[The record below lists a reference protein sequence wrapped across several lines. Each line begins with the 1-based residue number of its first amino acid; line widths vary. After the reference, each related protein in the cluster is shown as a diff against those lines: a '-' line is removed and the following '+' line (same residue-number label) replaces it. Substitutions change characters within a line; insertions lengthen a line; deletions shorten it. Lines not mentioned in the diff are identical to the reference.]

1 MCVLRG
7 ERPRWPWGSGE
18 ERSRSAFHI
27 ALSIFPYAFILLKIM
42 VLKYLYNKSNKRAE
56 KLSRTKLDRKYVA
69 FIWAIKKKKGR
80 KNTELFVI

>member
-1 MCVLRG
+1 M
-7 ERPRWPWGSGE
+7 
-18 ERSRSAFHI
+18 
-27 ALSIFPYAFILLKIM
+27 
-42 VLKYLYNKSNKRAE
+42 KYLYNKSNKRAE